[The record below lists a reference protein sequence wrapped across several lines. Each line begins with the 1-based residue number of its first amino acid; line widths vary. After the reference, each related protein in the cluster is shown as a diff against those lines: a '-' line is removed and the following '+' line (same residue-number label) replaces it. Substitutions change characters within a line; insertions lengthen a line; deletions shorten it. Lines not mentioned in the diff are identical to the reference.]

1 MDRTRLAF
9 APAVLAA
16 ILAGGC
22 AHAPQ
27 PRCDAGARPMVQ
39 ERLYFGTQRPGGEVS
54 EAEWRAFV
62 DEVVAI
68 AFPDGFTSWDASG
81 GWRGADGR
89 SLREASHVVEIV
101 RPVDARTE
109 AAIAKLM
116 ADYTG
121 RFDQESVLRVRVPVC
136 AGP

>member
-1 MDRTRLAF
+1 MV
-9 APAVLAA
+9 AV
-16 ILAGGC
+16 
-22 AHAPQ
+22 
-27 PRCDAGARPMVQ
+27 
-39 ERLYFGTQRPGGEVS
+39 
-54 EAEWRAFV
+54 
-62 DEVVAI
+62 

-121 RFDQESVLRVRVPVC
+121 RFDQETVLRVRVPVC
-136 AGP
+136 AGF

>member
-1 MDRTRLAF
+1 MNRIRPPLLIAC
-9 APAVLAA
+9 LAA
-16 ILAGGC
+16 ALAGC
-22 AHAPQ
+22 AHSARS
-27 PRCDAGARPMVQ
+27 RCDAGSRPMVQ

-62 DEVVAI
+62 DDVVAV
-68 AFPDGFTSWDASG
+68 AFPEGFTSWDASG

-109 AAIAKLM
+109 AAIARLM

-121 RFDQESVLRVRVPVC
+121 RFDQEAVLRVRVPVC

>member
-1 MDRTRLAF
+1 MDRKRLALT
-9 APAVLAA
+9 LAA
-16 ILAGGC
+16 ALALGGC
-22 AHAPQ
+22 VHAGVV
-27 PRCDAGARPMVQ
+27 RCAAGAQPMVQ

-62 DEVVAI
+62 DDVVAV
-68 AFPDGFTSWDASG
+68 AFPEGFTSWDASG

-109 AAIAKLM
+109 AAIARLM

-121 RFDQESVLRVRVPVC
+121 RFDQEAVLRVRVPVC
-136 AGP
+136 AGF